1 MRGKK
6 LTDFLNTQMQCKNI
20 TKNDYPMILLTRYD
34 IESVL
39 GVRISFF
46 SNEKYLSFKGDKIS
60 AMKNALTLAKRPER
74 G

>member
-1 MRGKK
+1 
-6 LTDFLNTQMQCKNI
+6 
-20 TKNDYPMILLTRYD
+20 MILLTRYD

-39 GVRISFF
+39 GVRISSF
-46 SNEKYLSFKGDKIS
+46 SYEKYFSFKGDKIC

>member
-1 MRGKK
+1 
-6 LTDFLNTQMQCKNI
+6 
-20 TKNDYPMILLTRYD
+20 MILLTRYD

-39 GVRISFF
+39 GVRISSF
-46 SNEKYLSFKGDKIS
+46 SNEKYLSFKIDKIS

>member
-1 MRGKK
+1 
-6 LTDFLNTQMQCKNI
+6 
-20 TKNDYPMILLTRYD
+20 MILLTQYD
-34 IESVL
+34 IQSVL
-39 GVRISFF
+39 GVRISSF